1 VHTRIDL
8 RACKR
13 DLVLYDNPQLGVHRH
28 IDLRVKEALHHMI
41 GVHRHLDLRV
51 KEALYHV
58 ISPN

>member
-1 VHTRIDL
+1 VHIRRDL

-13 DLVLYDNPQLGVHRH
+13 DLILYDIPQLGVHRH
-28 IDLRVKEALHHMI
+28 IYLRVKEALHHMI

-51 KEALYHV
+51 KEALHHM